1 MTPLVLNLLGGFELR
16 PHDGLRIALST
27 KTGQALLAYL
37 ALTPGQRHSR
47 DKLAALLWEDRPD
60 QQARTSLRQTLAVL
74 RKSLPI
80 DPSWINTEGDWIALE
95 SGAFETDVARFDS
108 LAQKGGAESL
118 SEAGGLYKGDL
129 LQGFHLRS
137 QGFAEWL
144 TTERERIHARAVQ
157 VLGKLLALQ
166 SDGAAR
172 TNAIATAQ
180 HLLSLDPLNEAG
192 HRALMRLYAAE
203 ARQDLAL
210 RQYEICRDRLRREL
224 NVAPEPETEALQR
237 EILARRT
244 GTRSEAAPP
253 SPGSPAATTAGSQ
266 VVRKD
271 RPAIAV
277 LPFVNQSGDPA
288 QSYLSDGI
296 TEDIITELSRYRS
309 LLVIARSS
317 SFQFGGPAVDVA
329 AVRRK
334 LGVRYVVE
342 GSVRRIGT
350 NVRVTA
356 QLIDTQSEGHLWA
369 ERYDRPAEEIFGVQ
383 DEVASAIAAT
393 LEGRIAASA
402 AEIVRKK
409 PTKDWDA
416 YDYFL
421 QGREWMYHNKGIEA
435 EQCFAR
441 AVALDPNYVHALA
454 WRSLSLTLNYFV
466 DGSRNQAM
474 IELAIT
480 SAQIALDLDDADGWS
495 HQAMGCAC
503 MKLGQMQLAGQHFD
517 RAYQLNPNDVNIAG
531 DRANWLLFAGR
542 PEEAIRLLDAAM
554 QRDPYPPTW
563 IWEVR
568 GGVLYQLKRYEEAIA
583 AYLKAGPH
591 PWWMPGLLAT
601 AYAQLGQ
608 TENARK
614 AVATMRK
621 LKPDCV
627 LGTFARLSIHADPR
641 MREHFLDGLRKAG
654 LPE

>member
-1 MTPLVLNLLGGFELR
+1 MAPLLLNLLGGFELR
-16 PHDGLRIALST
+16 PHDGPPIALST

-47 DKLAALLWEDRPD
+47 DKLATLLWEDRPD

-74 RKSLPI
+74 RKSLPV
-80 DPSWINTEGDWIALE
+80 DPSWINAEGDWIALE
-95 SGAFETDVARFDS
+95 RSAFDTDVARFDR
-108 LAQKGGAESL
+108 LAQHGVAGSL
-118 SEAGGLYKGDL
+118 SEAEALYRGDL

-137 QGFAEWL
+137 EGFAEWL

-157 VLGKLLALQ
+157 VLSKLLALQ
-166 SDGAAR
+166 SDGAEA
-172 TNAIATAQ
+172 TSAIATAQ
-180 HLLSLDPLNEAG
+180 HLLSLDPLNESG

-224 NVAPEPETEALQR
+224 NVAPESATEALYR
-237 EILARRT
+237 EILARRSGT
-244 GTRSEAAPP
+244 GPDAAPP
-253 SPGSPAATTAGSQ
+253 SPGSPLAVTAGSR
-266 VVRKD
+266 VARKD

-277 LPFVNQSGDPA
+277 LPFVNQSDPA
-288 QSYLSDGI
+288 QAYLSDGI

-342 GSVRRIGT
+342 GSVRKIGS
-350 NVRVTA
+350 NIRVSA
-356 QLIDTQSEGHLWA
+356 QLIDTESEGHLWA
-369 ERYDRPAEEIFGVQ
+369 ERYDRPAKAIFGVQ

-409 PTKDWDA
+409 PTGDWDA

-421 QGREWMYHNKGIEA
+421 RGREWLYHSKYIEA

-441 AVALDPNYVHALA
+441 AVALDPTYVHALA
-454 WRSLSLTLNYFV
+454 WRSIALAMHYTV
-466 DGSRNQAM
+466 DDSRNPAL
-474 IELAIT
+474 IELAIA
-480 SAQIALDLDDADGWS
+480 SARKALDLDDADAWS
-495 HQAMGCAC
+495 HQAMGYAC
-503 MKLGQMQLAGQHFD
+503 MRSGQFQLAGQHYD
-517 RAYQLNPNDVNIAG
+517 RAYQLNPNEVNIAT
-531 DRANWLLFAGR
+531 DRANWLTFADR
-542 PEEAIRLLDAAM
+542 LEEAIRLLDTAL
-554 QRDPYPPTW
+554 QRDPYPPAW
-563 IWEVR
+563 FWEVR
-568 GGVLYQLKRYEEAIA
+568 GYVLYHLRRYEDAVA
-583 AYLKAGPH
+583 AYLKAGPQ
-591 PWWMPGLLAT
+591 PYWIPGLLAA

-608 TENARK
+608 AENARE
-614 AVATMRK
+614 AVAATLK

-627 LGTFARLSIHADPR
+627 LGTFARLSIHVDPR
-641 MREHFLDGLRKAG
+641 LREHLLDGLRKAG
-654 LPE
+654 LRE

>member
-1 MTPLVLNLLGGFELR
+1 MAPLVLNLLGGFELR
-16 PHDGLRIALST
+16 PQDGPPIALST
-27 KTGQALLAYL
+27 KTGQALLTYL

-47 DKLAALLWEDRPD
+47 DKIAALLWEDRPD

-80 DPSWINTEGDWIALE
+80 DRAWINAESDWVALE
-95 SGAFETDVARFDS
+95 SSAFDTDVARFER
-108 LAQKGGAESL
+108 LAQQGAAESL
-118 SEAGGLYKGDL
+118 SEAGALYKGDL

-137 QGFAEWL
+137 EGFAEWL
-144 TTERERIHARAVQ
+144 TTERERIHGRAVQ
-157 VLGKLLALQ
+157 VLSRLLALQ
-166 SDGAAR
+166 SDGAEV
-172 TNAIATAQ
+172 TSAIATAQ
-180 HLLSLDPLNEAG
+180 RLLSLDPLNEAG
-192 HRALMRLYAAE
+192 HRMLMRLYAAD

-210 RQYEICRDRLRREL
+210 RQYEVCRDRLRREL
-224 NVAPEPETEALQR
+224 NVAPEPATEALQC

-288 QSYLSDGI
+288 QSYLSDGV

-317 SFQFGGPAVDVA
+317 SFQFGGPAVDIA

-342 GSVRRIGT
+342 GSVRKIGT
-350 NVRVTA
+350 NIRVTA
-356 QLIDTQSEGHLWA
+356 QLIDAESEGHLWA

-402 AEIVRKK
+402 AEIVRRK
-409 PTKDWDA
+409 PTTDWDA

-421 QGREWMYHNKGIEA
+421 QGRERLYHSRHIEA

-441 AVALDPNYVHALA
+441 AVALDPTYVHALA
-454 WRSLSLTLNYFV
+454 WHSLALTLNYTV
-466 DGSRNQAM
+466 DESRNPAM
-474 IELAIT
+474 IELAVAT
-480 SAQIALDLDDADGWS
+480 AQKALDLDDADGWS
-495 HQAMGCAC
+495 HQAMGYAC
-503 MKLGQMQLAGQHFD
+503 MRSGQMQLAGQHLD
-517 RAYQLNPNDVNIAG
+517 RAYQLNPNDVNIAA
-531 DRANWLLFAGR
+531 DRANWLAFVGR
-542 PEEAIRLLDAAM
+542 PEEAIRLLDTAM
-554 QRDPYPPTW
+554 ERDPFPPTW

-568 GGVLYQLKRYEEAIA
+568 GAALYNLRRYEDAIA
-583 AYLKAGPH
+583 AYLKQGPQPYWIH
-591 PWWMPGLLAT
+591 GLLAA

-608 TENARK
+608 SENARK
-614 AVATMRK
+614 AIAAM
-621 LKPDCV
+621 LQFKPDCV
-627 LGTFARLSIHADPR
+627 LGTFKRLGMYVDPSV
-641 MREHFLDGLRKAG
+641 REHFLDGLRKAG